1 MTLLILFTNYPAL
14 CELETKHGVEVCSAY
29 HNQNA
34 GRIFCYF
41 IAESKKEHLVEALSK
56 AKFFS
61 LLLDGSTDTG
71 NIDDEL
77 FVVVWWETDSSDEIV
92 RTNVMYLAVV
102 R

>member
-14 CELETKHGVEVCSAY
+14 CELETKHGVEVCLAY

-34 GRIFCYF
+34 GRIFCHF
-41 IAESKKEHLVEALSK
+41 IAESKKEHLVEAPSK

-61 LLLDGSTDTG
+61 LLMDGSTDTG

-77 FVVVWWETDSSDEIV
+77 FVVLDATLYAPLARALNELSDCDKS
-92 RTNVMYLAVV
+92 N
-102 R
+102 